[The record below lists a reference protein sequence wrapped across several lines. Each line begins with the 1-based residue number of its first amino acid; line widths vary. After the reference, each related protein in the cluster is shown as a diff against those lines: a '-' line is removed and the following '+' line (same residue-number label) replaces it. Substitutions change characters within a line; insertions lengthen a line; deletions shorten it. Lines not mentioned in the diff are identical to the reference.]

1 MTDESNVS
9 RFAVGMVFEA
19 KKPKRIGF
27 RGLWNDRQILYV
39 GDGLIQYD
47 SPTVKHGRK
56 YPTVT
61 TEEFEKWA
69 GRDVTQEMPKDDW
82 RS

>member
-1 MTDESNVS
+1 MSDEVSGS
-9 RFAVGMVFEA
+9 RFAIGKVFEA

-27 RGLWNDRQILYV
+27 SGLWNDRQILYI

-47 SPTVKHGRK
+47 SPSVKHGRK
-56 YPTVT
+56 YPAVSI
-61 TEEFEKWA
+61 EEFEKWA
-69 GRDVTQEMPKDDW
+69 GRDVTEEMPKGDW